1 MLNHK
6 NFKIYFKVLWNCKK
20 QLLGRIRTHHNTS
33 KFTPIAQIIFGKP
46 DPLFIDGQIQLCK
59 EYFYPVTIK
68 SLLEIVLF
76 RTLFAKKGLVINA
89 TCQRLVSLRFSN
101 SKSKA
106 LPFINHERSA
116 DESISEYFSQIFAN
130 RTIH

>member
-46 DPLFIDGQIQLCK
+46 DPLFIDGQIQLWK
-59 EYFYPVTIK
+59 EYFYPVMIK
-68 SLLEIVLF
+68 SFLEIVLF
-76 RTLFAKKGLVINA
+76 RTLFAKKILIINA
-89 TCQRLVSLRFSN
+89 TCQCLVSLRFSN
-101 SKSKA
+101 SKSKS
-106 LPFINHERSA
+106 LPFINQERSA
-116 DESISEYFSQIFAN
+116 DESISE
-130 RTIH
+130 